1 MPLRKFEHI
10 KKKVGPVEF
19 AAITPIL
26 ESSDKIFGKYLDN
39 KDLIEICYNGDYMVW
54 TLDNK
59 GTWKSFSE
67 KDNEVFSVESLTSF
81 ARIVASHNNKGVDS
95 VKNTILSGTLFGGE
109 RIQIVLPPTTGDEKI
124 ISITIRKPSEKVFPH
139 SFFIEN
145 GFYDLLANKDEAIEL
160 IAKGIQHGK
169 NIVICG
175 GTGSGKTTY
184 MKSLLEFIP
193 KEERIISVEDT
204 KELVFA
210 HHENVVKLYYG
221 QNEHQ
226 TPTNCLKSCLR
237 MRPDRILLGEIRG
250 AEAFELLNILQ
261 SGHKGSIS
269 TLHAG
274 NAEQAFKRLA
284 TMSAQ
289 NPQAG
294 QTSHRDILMMF
305 QDMIDIIVH
314 INHDRQCD
322 EFYIK

>member
-1 MPLRKFEHI
+1 M
-10 KKKVGPVEF
+10 
-19 AAITPIL
+19 
-26 ESSDKIFGKYLDN
+26 DN
-39 KDLIEICYNGDYMVW
+39 
-54 TLDNK
+54 
-59 GTWKSFSE
+59 
-67 KDNEVFSVESLTSF
+67 
-81 ARIVASHNNKGVDS
+81 

-145 GFYDLLANKDEAIEL
+145 GFYDLLPNKNEAIET
-160 IAKGIQHGK
+160 ITKGIQHGK

-184 MKSLLEFIP
+184 MKSLLEFVP

-210 HHENVVKLYYG
+210 HHKNVVKLYYG

-237 MRPDRILLGEIRG
+237 MRPDRILLGEVRG

-269 TLHAG
+269 TLAC
-274 NAEQAFKRLA
+274 
-284 TMSAQ
+284 
-289 NPQAG
+289 
-294 QTSHRDILMMF
+294 
-305 QDMIDIIVH
+305 
-314 INHDRQCD
+314 RQ
-322 EFYIK
+322 F

>member
-1 MPLRKFEHI
+1 MPLIKFEHI

-26 ESSDKIFGKYLDN
+26 ESSDKIFGKYLDD
-39 KDLIEICYNGDYMVW
+39 KDLIEICYNGDYVVW
-54 TLDNK
+54 TLDNR
-59 GTWKSFSE
+59 GEWKSFSE
-67 KDNEVFSVESLTSF
+67 KDNEVFSVENLMAF

-145 GFYDLLANKDEAIEL
+145 GFYDLLENKNEAIEI

-169 NIVICG
+169 NIIICG

-237 MRPDRILLGEIRG
+237 MKPDRILLGEIRG

-289 NPQAG
+289 NPPCCLD
-294 QTSHRDILMMF
+294 T
-305 QDMIDIIVH
+305 
-314 INHDRQCD
+314 C
-322 EFYIK
+322 